1 MAEHL
6 NMAYDEPRDIRIK
19 IPETEYT
26 LIHSWFGDHYE
37 KVDSVVGTDED
48 GNETKYDIVVVKTSP
63 FMIVGWAMQYGTTVE
78 IMDEEIRK
86 EVSKNLDELENL
98 YDEYGK

>member
-1 MAEHL
+1 
-6 NMAYDEPRDIRIK
+6 MAYDEPRDIRIK

-26 LIHSWFGDHYE
+26 LIHSWFGDHYRKIE
-37 KVDSVVGTDED
+37 STVETDKD
-48 GNETKYDIVVVKTSP
+48 GNEIKYDIVVVKTSP

-86 EVSKNLDELENL
+86 EIRNKLKRISDL
-98 YDEYGK
+98 Y